1 MKNKIKSTNLI
12 EELASDKFI
21 NFCQTNIIPSLKPLE
36 KKRINYIILSSLI
49 GLIGIIFCTLFFI
62 SAIIPCYKENASN
75 MSFMIQLLIVAA
87 GLFIYAIYK
96 IIKSYKNKAKRIVY
110 EKLFSYWGTF
120 KYYPKE
126 SINISKNIEYI
137 QVLKLFKRFN
147 RYSSE
152 DFISGK
158 FNGNKVDIQE
168 LDLKYVTG
176 SGKNRRVETIFKGVL
191 AITNSNKEFKGCTVI
206 TTDKGILNNLN
217 SISGLKNIKLED
229 PIFEKIFEVYGS
241 DQIESRYLL
250 TTGFMNR
257 LVKIACRNKDYKIM
271 CSFENEKI
279 NLAFE
284 SSKDWFELPILKPV
298 TEIENYQSVLLEL
311 FTILSVFEELK
322 IDENIGL

>member
-1 MKNKIKSTNLI
+1 MKNKIKNINFI
-12 EELASDKFI
+12 EEIASDKFI
-21 NFCQTNIIPSLKPLE
+21 NFCKTNIVPPLAPLE
-36 KKRINYIILSSLI
+36 RKRVSYIILASLI
-49 GLIGIIFCTLFFI
+49 GLIGIIFCSLFFVTAVMPDYAENSSHA
-62 SAIIPCYKENASN
+62 SA
-75 MSFMIQLLIVAA
+75 MLQLLFVFAV
-87 GLFIYAIYK
+87 LFIFIIYK
-96 IIKSYKNKAKRIVY
+96 ILKNYKNQAKKVVF
-110 EKLFSYWGTF
+110 EKLFSYWGNF
-120 KYYPKE
+120 KYYPNE
-126 SINISKNIEYI
+126 SKNISKNIEYV
-137 QVLKLFKRFN
+137 QSLRLFKRFN

-206 TTDKGILNNLN
+206 TTDKGILNKLDG
-217 SISGLKNIKLED
+217 ISGLENVRLED
-229 PIFEKIFEVYGS
+229 PIFEKIFEVYS
-241 DQIESRYLL
+241 TDQIEARYLL